1 MGGVLGDEVRIEG
14 TGSVWWHVSTIPAPG
29 PLRIG
34 QQATPH
40 VRLPTYDGYVP
51 GRMWGT
57 VGGTTVGV

>member
-14 TGSVWWHVSTIPAPG
+14 TGSVWWHGSTIPARRLP
-29 PLRIG
+29 RIG

-40 VRLPTYDGYVP
+40 VRLPTYDGYAP
-51 GRMWGT
+51 GRMSGT